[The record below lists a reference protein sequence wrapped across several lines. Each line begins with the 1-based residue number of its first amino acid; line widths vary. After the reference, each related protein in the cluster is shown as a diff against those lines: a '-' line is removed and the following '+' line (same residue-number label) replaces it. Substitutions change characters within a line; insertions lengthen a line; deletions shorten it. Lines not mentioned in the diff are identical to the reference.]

1 MYKESNSINTL
12 TRFRKQWPD
21 TLTPP
26 ETKLYHTFHNNINI
40 SLNFRG
46 IKFLVAR
53 KKASEGNVCVC
64 VFACGIRG
72 WKSRSNKAWARTN
85 EEDTE
90 LIIYVSRVS
99 RRECFVG
106 NVPSMQVFFVFTTT
120 QQPKLVWHE
129 FTEQKALRSFQRG
142 AFNSFVCGLGL
153 HLVSAE
159 ISDINLI

>member
-1 MYKESNSINTL
+1 MHDESNFINTL

-46 IKFLVAR
+46 IKFLVAC
-53 KKASEGNVCVC
+53 KKASEGEMCVC
-64 VFACGIRG
+64 ACGIRG
-72 WKSRSNKAWARTN
+72 WKSRSGKAWARTS

-106 NVPSMQVFFVFTTT
+106 NVPSMQVFPSTASPP

-129 FTEQKALRSFQRG
+129 FSEREALKSFQRG
-142 AFNSFVCGLGL
+142 AFNSFVCRLGF
-153 HLVSAE
+153 
-159 ISDINLI
+159 ISCVPR